1 MKNTNW
7 FILEPGQ
14 VVSFFYKSQT
24 GDRTSARR
32 TVICL
37 DPRYRYRKQSTGRIV
52 EYFIG
57 LEIDSSLKPTIQ
69 PSILKQLFEI
79 LGENADLMLDTTG
92 DDTGEQARM
101 KKIYLELKEF
111 LKRYPIFKTY
121 FYRECRKRRVFLE
134 DKYASLNKLQ
144 IKQISDNLINENKD
158 SIEDME

>member
-7 FILEPGQ
+7 YVLEPGQ
-14 VVSFFYKSQT
+14 VVSFIYKSQT

-32 TVICL
+32 TVLCL
-37 DPRYRYRKQSTGRIV
+37 DPRYRYRKESTGRIV

-57 LEIDSSLKPTIQ
+57 LEIDNSTKPTIQ
-69 PSILKQLFEI
+69 PSILKQLFKI
-79 LGENADLMLDTTG
+79 LGENSNLILY
-92 DDTGEQARM
+92 DTGEEARM
-101 KKIYLELKEF
+101 KKIYVELKQF
-111 LKRYPIFKTY
+111 LQRNPIFKTY

-144 IKQISDNLINENKD
+144 VKQISDNLINENKD

>member
-7 FILEPGQ
+7 YILEPGQ
-14 VVSFFYKSQT
+14 VVSFIYKSQT

-37 DPRYRYRKQSTGRIV
+37 DPRYRYRKQSTGRVV

-57 LEIDSSLKPTIQ
+57 LEIDNSLKPTIQ
-69 PSILKQLFEI
+69 PATLKQLFEI
-79 LGENADLMLDTTG
+79 LGENADLIL
-92 DDTGEQARM
+92 DDTGEESRM
-101 KKIYLELKEF
+101 KKVYLELKQF
-111 LKRYPIFKTY
+111 LNRNPIFKTY

>member
-7 FILEPGQ
+7 YILEPGQ
-14 VVSFFYKSQT
+14 VVSFIYKSQT

-37 DPRYRYRKQSTGRIV
+37 DPRYRYRKQSTGRVV

-57 LEIDSSLKPTIQ
+57 LEIDNSLKPTIQ
-69 PSILKQLFEI
+69 PAILKQLFEI
-79 LGENADLMLDTTG
+79 LGENADLIL
-92 DDTGEQARM
+92 DDTGEESRM
-101 KKIYLELKEF
+101 KKVYLELKQF
-111 LKRYPIFKTY
+111 LNRNPIFKTY

>member
-14 VVSFFYKSQT
+14 VVSFIYKSQT
-24 GDRTSARR
+24 GDKTSARR

-37 DPRYRYRKQSTGRIV
+37 DPRYRYRKQSTGRVV

-57 LEIDSSLKPTIQ
+57 LEIDNSLKPTIQ
-69 PSILKQLFEI
+69 PAILKQLFEI
-79 LGENADLMLDTTG
+79 LGENVDIIS
-92 DDTGEQARM
+92 DDTNEEARM
-101 KKIYLELKEF
+101 KKIYLELKQF
-111 LKRYPIFKTY
+111 LNRNPIFKTY

>member
-7 FILEPGQ
+7 YILEPGQ
-14 VVSFFYKSQT
+14 VVSFIYKSQT

-37 DPRYRYRKQSTGRIV
+37 DPRYRYRKQSTGRVV

-57 LEIDSSLKPTIQ
+57 LEIDNSLKPTIQ
-69 PSILKQLFEI
+69 PAILKQLFEI
-79 LGENADLMLDTTG
+79 LGENVDLIL
-92 DDTGEQARM
+92 DDTGEESRM
-101 KKIYLELKEF
+101 KKIYLELKQF
-111 LKRYPIFKTY
+111 LNRNPMFKTY

>member
-14 VVSFFYKSQT
+14 VVSFIYKSQT
-24 GDRTSARR
+24 GDKTSARR

-37 DPRYRYRKQSTGRIV
+37 DPRYRYRKQSTGRVV

-57 LEIDSSLKPTIQ
+57 LEIDNSLKPTIQ
-69 PSILKQLFEI
+69 PAILKQLFEI
-79 LGENADLMLDTTG
+79 LGENADLIL
-92 DDTGEQARM
+92 DDTGEETRM
-101 KKIYLELKEF
+101 KKVYLELKQF
-111 LKRYPIFKTY
+111 LNRNPIFKTY

>member
-7 FILEPGQ
+7 HILEPGQ
-14 VVSFFYKSQT
+14 VVSFIYKSQT

-37 DPRYRYRKQSTGRIV
+37 DPRYRYRKQSTGRVV

-57 LEIDSSLKPTIQ
+57 LEIDNSLKPTIQ
-69 PSILKQLFEI
+69 PAILKQLFEI
-79 LGENADLMLDTTG
+79 LGENADLIL
-92 DDTGEQARM
+92 DDTGEESRM
-101 KKIYLELKEF
+101 KKVYLELKQF
-111 LKRYPIFKTY
+111 LNRNPIFKTY

>member
-14 VVSFFYKSQT
+14 VVSFIYKSQT
-24 GDRTSARR
+24 GDKTSARR

-37 DPRYRYRKQSTGRIV
+37 DPRYRYRKQSTGRVV

-57 LEIDSSLKPTIQ
+57 LEIDNSLKPTIQ
-69 PSILKQLFEI
+69 PAILKQLFEI
-79 LGENADLMLDTTG
+79 LGENVDIIS
-92 DDTGEQARM
+92 DDTNEEARM
-101 KKIYLELKEF
+101 KKIYLELKQF
-111 LKRYPIFKTY
+111 LNRNPIFKTY

-144 IKQISDNLINENKD
+144 IKQISDNLINQNKD

>member
-14 VVSFFYKSQT
+14 VVSFIYKSQT

-37 DPRYRYRKQSTGRIV
+37 DPRYRYRKQSTGRVV

-57 LEIDSSLKPTIQ
+57 LEIDNSLKPTIQ
-69 PSILKQLFEI
+69 PAILKQLFEI
-79 LGENADLMLDTTG
+79 LGENADLIL
-92 DDTGEQARM
+92 DDTGEESRM
-101 KKIYLELKEF
+101 KKVYLELKQF
-111 LKRYPIFKTY
+111 LNRNPIFKTY

>member
-14 VVSFFYKSQT
+14 VVSFIYKSQT

-57 LEIDSSLKPTIQ
+57 LEIDNSLKPTIQ
-69 PSILKQLFEI
+69 PAILKQLFEI
-79 LGENADLMLDTTG
+79 LGENVDLILDN
-92 DDTGEQARM
+92 TGEEARM

-111 LKRYPIFKTY
+111 LKRYPMFKTY

>member
-7 FILEPGQ
+7 YILEPGQ
-14 VVSFFYKSQT
+14 VVSFIYKSQT

-37 DPRYRYRKQSTGRIV
+37 DPRYRYRKQSTGRVV

-57 LEIDSSLKPTIQ
+57 LEIDNSLKPTIQ
-69 PSILKQLFEI
+69 PAILKQLFEI
-79 LGENADLMLDTTG
+79 LGENADLIL
-92 DDTGEQARM
+92 DDTGEETRM
-101 KKIYLELKEF
+101 KKVYLELKQF
-111 LKRYPIFKTY
+111 LNRNPIFKTY

>member
-7 FILEPGQ
+7 YILEPGQ
-14 VVSFFYKSQT
+14 VVSFIYKSLT

-37 DPRYRYRKQSTGRIV
+37 DPRYRYRKQSTGRVV

-57 LEIDSSLKPTIQ
+57 LEIDNSLKPTIQ
-69 PSILKQLFEI
+69 PAILKQLFEI
-79 LGENADLMLDTTG
+79 LGENADLIL
-92 DDTGEQARM
+92 DDTGEESRM
-101 KKIYLELKEF
+101 KKVYLELKQF
-111 LKRYPIFKTY
+111 LNRNPIFKTY

>member
-7 FILEPGQ
+7 YVLEPGQ
-14 VVSFFYKSQT
+14 VVSFIYKSQT

-57 LEIDSSLKPTIQ
+57 LEIDNSLKPTIQ
-69 PSILKQLFEI
+69 PAILKQLFEI
-79 LGENADLMLDTTG
+79 LGENADLILDG
-92 DDTGEQARM
+92 TGEESRM
-101 KKIYLELKEF
+101 KKIYLELKQF
-111 LKRYPIFKTY
+111 LNRNPMFKTY

-144 IKQISDNLINENKD
+144 IKQISDNLINESKD

>member
-14 VVSFFYKSQT
+14 VVSFIYKSQT
-24 GDRTSARR
+24 GDKTSARR

-37 DPRYRYRKQSTGRIV
+37 DPRYRYRKQSTGRVV

-57 LEIDSSLKPTIQ
+57 LEIDNSLKPTIQ
-69 PSILKQLFEI
+69 PAILKQLFEI
-79 LGENADLMLDTTG
+79 LGENVDLIL
-92 DDTGEQARM
+92 DDTNEEARM
-101 KKIYLELKEF
+101 KKIYLELKQF
-111 LKRYPIFKTY
+111 LNRNPMFKTY

>member
-14 VVSFFYKSQT
+14 VVSFIYKSQT
-24 GDRTSARR
+24 GDKTSARR

-37 DPRYRYRKQSTGRIV
+37 DPRYRYRKQSTGRVV

-57 LEIDSSLKPTIQ
+57 LEIDNSLKPTIQ
-69 PSILKQLFEI
+69 PAILKQLFEI
-79 LGENADLMLDTTG
+79 LGENVDIIS
-92 DDTGEQARM
+92 DDTNEEARM
-101 KKIYLELKEF
+101 KKIYLELKQF
-111 LKRYPIFKTY
+111 LNRNPMFKTY

-144 IKQISDNLINENKD
+144 IKQISDNLINQNKD

>member
-7 FILEPGQ
+7 YVLEPGQ
-14 VVSFFYKSQT
+14 VVSFIYKSQT

-32 TVICL
+32 TVLCL
-37 DPRYRYRKQSTGRIV
+37 DPRYRYRKESTGRIV

-57 LEIDSSLKPTIQ
+57 LEIDNSTKPTIQ
-69 PSILKQLFEI
+69 PSILKQLFKR
-79 LGENADLMLDTTG
+79 LGENSNLILY
-92 DDTGEQARM
+92 DTGEEARM
-101 KKIYLELKEF
+101 KKIYVELKQF
-111 LKRYPIFKTY
+111 LQRNPIFKTY

-144 IKQISDNLINENKD
+144 VKQISDNLINENKD